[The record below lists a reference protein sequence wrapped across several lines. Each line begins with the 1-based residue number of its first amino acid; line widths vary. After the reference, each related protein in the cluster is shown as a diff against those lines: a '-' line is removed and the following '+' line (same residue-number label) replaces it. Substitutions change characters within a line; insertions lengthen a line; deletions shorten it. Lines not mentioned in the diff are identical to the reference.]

1 MKKEHVFA
9 TVFTIA
15 ILFIVYLLTPLLVWS
30 SIPLDIKIIAIT
42 PITLLNVMFYEWN
55 FSSKNSKPPLLT

>member
-15 ILFIVYLLTPLLVWS
+15 ILFIVYLLMPLSIWS
-30 SIPLDIKIIAIT
+30 SIPFNIKVIVII
-42 PITLLNVMFYEWN
+42 PITLLNIIFCEWN
-55 FSSKNSKPPLLT
+55 FNPKNSKSPLLT